1 MSKFKARSDY
11 KMISI
16 PTIKRFP
23 SYLRLLQQYKDEGE
37 QWVSATRLADELGL
51 TAIQVR
57 KDMAGTGVEGKPKIG
72 FEIDLLIKA
81 IEENLG
87 WNNATDAILVGAG
100 HLGVALAR
108 YEGFASYGLRIVGA
122 FDQDPEKHDKTI
134 GDTIVYP
141 MEQLKEFVKK
151 HTINIAVITVP
162 AEAAQ
167 DVADFLVDAKIKAIW
182 NFAPKDLRLPAHI
195 VLQRT
200 DLATSFA
207 VLSAKCR
214 RIFDDS
220 SISFGESTYNV
231 T

>member
-1 MSKFKARSDY
+1 
-11 KMISI
+11 MISI

-23 SYLRLLQQYKDEGE
+23 SYLRLLQQYKEEGE
-37 QWVSATRLADELGL
+37 IWVSATRLADELGL

-57 KDMAGTGVEGKPKIG
+57 KDMAGTGVEGKPKVG
-72 FEIDLLIKA
+72 FAIDALIKA

-87 WNNATDAILVGAG
+87 WDNSTDAILIGAG

-108 YEGFASYGLRIVGA
+108 YEGFASYGLQIVA
-122 FDQDPEKHDKTI
+122 VFDKDPTKHGRQVGSTK
-134 GDTIVYP
+134 VHS
-141 MEQLKEFVKK
+141 MEQLKQFVAERA
-151 HTINIAVITVP
+151 INIAVITVP

-167 DVADFLVDAKIKAIW
+167 EVADQLVEAKIKAIW
-182 NFAPKDLRLPAHI
+182 NFAPKDLRLPDDI

-214 RIFDDS
+214 RKIDNSAIRFS
-220 SISFGESTYNV
+220 ESDYNV
-231 T
+231 N